1 LSIQGAN
8 EEHQNIPG
16 RYFMFKK
23 IVSPVDFSEFT
34 DEIVAYAVDITTRY
48 NAELH
53 LLHVIP
59 NLNYFT
65 PYESCL
71 TPENRAALERHI
83 EKEVA
88 KDFDRV
94 TKSIVIPVTKV
105 IRTGVT
111 FVEIIDYIK
120 EEHIDLAVMG
130 THGRSGIE
138 HILIGSVAEKVV
150 RKSPCPVLTVRP
162 KSKIFS
168 MP

>member
-1 LSIQGAN
+1 
-8 EEHQNIPG
+8 
-16 RYFMFKK
+16 MFKK
-23 IVSPVDFSEFT
+23 VLYPIDFSEYT
-34 DEIVAYAVDITTRY
+34 EEITSYAVSIAKKYDS
-48 NAELH
+48 ELH

-65 PYESCL
+65 PYESFL
-71 TPENRAALERHI
+71 TPENLVAIERNI
-83 EKEVA
+83 EKEIE
-88 KDFDRV
+88 KDFDKV
-94 TKSIVIPVTKV
+94 VKKIDIPAKRI

-120 EEHIDLAVMG
+120 EEGIDLVVMG

-162 KSKIFS
+162 KGRLFE